1 MPRTERIS
9 SSKSKAKV
17 STREDAIVELTSE
30 EVQGDQTAGA
40 HSVEL
45 LLRLASCAWFFRLTD
60 GSFHTRVPVG
70 DRNEVIRLK
79 SIAFRNWL
87 VDRYLNK
94 YQTLPPQRSMRRV
107 LKALEAHARFKVDT
121 PSVYVHLGRNYED
134 DGSAEY
140 VDLGDSSGRAV
151 KICASGWTVEDRPSV
166 DF

>member
-107 LKALEAHARFKVDT
+107 AQSCSKPTR
-121 PSVYVHLGRNYED
+121 
-134 DGSAEY
+134 
-140 VDLGDSSGRAV
+140 DSRSTRRLYMYILDV
-151 KICASGWTVEDRPSV
+151 TMRMTDRPSTLI
-166 DF
+166 

>member
-107 LKALEAHARFKVDT
+107 LKCSKPTR
-121 PSVYVHLGRNYED
+121 
-134 DGSAEY
+134 
-140 VDLGDSSGRAV
+140 DSRSTRRLYMYILDV
-151 KICASGWTVEDRPSV
+151 TMRMTDRPSTLI
-166 DF
+166 